1 MENKYKNGKI
11 YKIVCNITNE
21 IYIGSTVEILEE
33 RLRKHI
39 LPGKNRC
46 MSRNILDRGDY
57 EIILIK
63 NYPCNSKEELLWEE
77 RRQLENNICV
87 NKRLPIMTKEE
98 KKEKIK
104 ERKKIYRE
112 KNKEEL
118 SKKEKEYREKNKEKR
133 AEKRKIYTEK
143 NKEKIK
149 ERKKIY
155 NEEKINCLICNL
167 ELNKGSLSNHLK
179 TKKHLKNMVCKT
191 SNQ

>member
-1 MENKYKNGKI
+1 MNKYENGKI

-104 ERKKIYRE
+104 ERKKIY
-112 KNKEEL
+112 
-118 SKKEKEYREKNKEKR
+118 
-133 AEKRKIYTEK
+133 
-143 NKEKIK
+143 
-149 ERKKIY
+149 